1 MCTLSCFSRVQL
13 FATLRAVAR
22 QAPLPFRFFRKE
34 YWSGCHFLLQ
44 GIFPSQGS
52 NPYLLCLL
60 HWQAYSLLL
69 SHLGNPPAQI
79 FGVNTVGMVRALT
92 FQLLDTTLRR
102 DLCECDFVERSL
114 GLCLQPMPPG
124 HSVGRTFQIRGSQV
138 LLW

>member
-1 MCTLSCFSRVQL
+1 MRAQLLSRVRL
-13 FATLRAVAR
+13 LATLWTVAH
-22 QAPLPFRFFRKE
+22 QAPLSMVFPGKNTGV
-34 YWSGCHFLLQ
+34 GCHSLLQ
-44 GIFPSQGS
+44 GLFPTQETNS
-52 NPYLLCLL
+52 YLLCLL

-114 GLCLQPMPPG
+114 GPCPQPMPPG